1 MANVQGRLHR
11 RKSKRRSKRNK
22 SLKDT
27 VQSDKMIFIDREDGM
42 YFWENH
48 EHGRLPFKEPEDCEI
63 VFYGDKLW
71 QDDSD
76 KWSLVVLLS
85 DDDDVGYFADNESEL

>member
-1 MANVQGRLHR
+1 MGNVQGRLHR
-11 RKSKRRSKRNK
+11 RKSKRSSKRTK

-27 VQSDKMIFIDREDGM
+27 VQSDKMIFIDREDGI
-42 YFWENH
+42 YAWENH
-48 EHGRLPFKEPEDCEI
+48 EYGRLPFNEPEDCEI

-85 DDDDVGYFADNESEL
+85 DDDDDGYFADDESKS